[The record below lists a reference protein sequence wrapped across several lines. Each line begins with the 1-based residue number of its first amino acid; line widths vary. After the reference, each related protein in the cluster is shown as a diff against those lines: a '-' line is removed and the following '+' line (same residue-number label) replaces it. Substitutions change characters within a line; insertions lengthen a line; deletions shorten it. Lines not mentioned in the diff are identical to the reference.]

1 MCAQIT
7 YTACYILMQIE
18 QYHVPVPYSST
29 MVKMVMDLLQLTAII
44 VIQLISLIMKITS
57 PQAQFH
63 IAPLY
68 GQREQSLA
76 AVSLR
81 VTEASSPV

>member
-1 MCAQIT
+1 
-7 YTACYILMQIE
+7 
-18 QYHVPVPYSST
+18 
-29 MVKMVMDLLQLTAII
+29 MVTDLLQLTAII
-44 VIQLISLIMKITS
+44 VIQLMSLIMKITS

-68 GQREQSLA
+68 GQCEQSLA

-81 VTEASSPV
+81 VTEASSPVWVLDEEMGRREVECSGLCA